1 MQSRFNVIFHK
12 YEDNF
17 EGNLNYGSKEYKD
30 YILYRTRT
38 VLSLLETGRSFL
50 LVDSDHIWLQ
60 ASLMDW
66 LKSEVDQDMIIEN
79 NGTPDKVNICAG
91 MIFLNNT
98 VNTLRVWRHVT
109 DEYETARDDTSRLA
123 ETEQTILSRAV
134 KKKKIFDNQINIA
147 WKYFPLDH
155 VFSGKWYKHPDIR

>member
-1 MQSRFNVIFHK
+1 
-12 YEDNF
+12 
-17 EGNLNYGSKEYKD
+17 
-30 YILYRTRT
+30 
-38 VLSLLETGRSFL
+38 
-50 LVDSDHIWLQ
+50 
-60 ASLMDW
+60 MDW

-98 VNTLRVWRHVT
+98 LNTLRVWRHVT

-123 ETEQTILSRAV
+123 ETEQTILSRVV
-134 KKKKIFDNQINIA
+134 KKKKIFDKQINIA

-155 VFSGKWYKHPDIR
+155 VFSGKWYKHPDIRWGTFEKLIQLISKNHQKAWSLVYTLQLDGWKQEENKKNASMES